1 MHTMWTRMKTHARK
15 RWLLGGLA
23 GMALAVALTGGVAL
37 ADSGD
42 VTLSRHPLRQAF
54 RQHLES
60 DLGVSD
66 DQLTATVKQAVNET
80 IDDAL
85 AQGTLTQPQAD
96 ELKQRIA
103 DGDAGA
109 LWGFGRRHPGA
120 RIQQT
125 VGADI
130 AKQLGITPAELQKEL
145 ANGQTLNDSITAHG
159 KTTDEVVNAVISDAQ
174 TKLDARESTLLDALR
189 QRLANAIEHNTLPK
203 PNATPTASPTS

>member
-1 MHTMWTRMKTHARK
+1 MRSMWTRMKTHARK
-15 RWLLGGLA
+15 RWLLGCLA
-23 GMALAVALTGGVAL
+23 GMALALTLAGGVAL
-37 ADSGD
+37 ADSGS

-54 RQHLES
+54 RQHLAS

-66 DQLTATVKQAVNET
+66 DQLTATVKQAANET
-80 IDDAL
+80 IDDAV

-120 RIQQT
+120 RIRQA

-130 AKQLGITPAELQKEL
+130 AGQLGITPAELKTEL
-145 ANGQTLNDSITAHG
+145 DSGKTLNDIITAHG
-159 KTTDEVVNAVISDAQ
+159 KTADEVVNAVVSDAQ

-189 QRLANAIEHNTLPK
+189 QRLTNAIEHNTLPSTDTT
-203 PNATPTASPTS
+203 ATPTS